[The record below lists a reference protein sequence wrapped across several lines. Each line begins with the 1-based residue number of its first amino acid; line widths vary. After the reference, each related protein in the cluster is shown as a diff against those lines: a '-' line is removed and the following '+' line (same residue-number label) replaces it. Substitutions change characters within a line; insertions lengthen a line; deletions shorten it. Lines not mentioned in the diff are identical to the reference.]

1 MVDYMGR
8 IFEEQRPAGE
18 SMKARGL
25 IDIEQLRAHRHS
37 ATALNFIAQLRTEL
51 YTGYQQTIT
60 PPNRFKDPMKD
71 HAELRKLY
79 AEVMERMTNEGL
91 FPRPLYSDDSQT

>member
-8 IFEEQRPAGE
+8 IFETVSLAGE

-37 ATALNFIAQLRTEL
+37 SNALNFIAQLRTEL

-71 HAELRKLY
+71 HSELRKLY
-79 AEVMERMTNEGL
+79 AEVMERMTTEGI
-91 FPRPLYSDDSQT
+91 FPRPFYLGE